1 MMKQMLISATLM
13 ALLAVP
19 AQAGCYAD
27 YKAKRDNPLNL
38 HYGVVELPD
47 TACGST
53 QAAGGQ
59 IATRI
64 GVDGWKLIK
73 VMSIFGPD
81 GLNQRRDSAG
91 SFYLRY

>member
-1 MMKQMLISATLM
+1 M

-38 HYGVVELPD
+38 HYGVIELPD
-47 TACGST
+47 TACGSK
-53 QAAGGQ
+53 QAASGQ
-59 IATRI
+59 IAVRI
-64 GVDGWKLIK
+64 GADGWKLIK

-91 SFYLRY
+91 SFFLRY